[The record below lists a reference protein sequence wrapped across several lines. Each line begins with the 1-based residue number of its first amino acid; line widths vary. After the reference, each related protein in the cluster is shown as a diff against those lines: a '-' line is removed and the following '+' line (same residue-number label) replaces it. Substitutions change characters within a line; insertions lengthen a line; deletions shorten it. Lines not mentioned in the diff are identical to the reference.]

1 MPFES
6 DVVVREI
13 DDDTWELVEPV
24 VYTGKTDTFV
34 VPAKYQTDFA
44 SVPRVFQWLLPKYG
58 RYTKS
63 AVLHDFL
70 CDASKTGKFDRDDA
84 DGIFRRTMR
93 ELGVS
98 FLRRW
103 IMWAAVSAATRS
115 VDFRQRRFG
124 RFWSW
129 TFAKV
134 VLIAIPAALF
144 FLIPALV
151 ITIWNAVFWVFDAL
165 VFVGLKPFSKKP
177 VNKPELLFP
186 MR

>member
-6 DVVVREI
+6 DVVVREV
-13 DDDTWELVEPV
+13 DDDYWELVEST
-24 VYTGKTDTFV
+24 VYKGNTDMFL
-34 VPAKYQTDFA
+34 VPAGYQTDFA
-44 SVPRVFQWLLPKYG
+44 SVPRAFQWLLPKYG

-63 AVLHDFL
+63 AILHDFL

-115 VDFRQRRFG
+115 VDFRHHRYS

-134 VLIAIPAALF
+134 VLIAIPAGLF
-144 FLIPALV
+144 LLVPALV
-151 ITIWNAVFWVFDAL
+151 ITIWNALFLLIEGL
-165 VFVGLKPFSKKP
+165 VFVILKPFSKKQL
-177 VNKPELLFP
+177 NKPEVLLP